1 MTQPDQHETP
11 RDRLVWAWVR
21 YATRCPCGARLGEL
35 HECDI
40 RTVTMDGE
48 RMMPAEET
56 SHA

>member
-1 MTQPDQHETP
+1 MSPPAPTEPP

-21 YATRCPCGARLGEL
+21 YATWCPCGARLGEL

-48 RMMPAEET
+48 RMMPTAEPPP
-56 SHA
+56 